1 MTAFQAGADYGDGRR
16 EEARGPAA
24 IVLDHSDPASKR
36 IIVGYGFWIFLLS
49 DIIMF
54 SAFFASYAVLAGN
67 TNGGPSGRTVFDL
80 HNVAVETACLL
91 ISSFSCGMAAV
102 ATGARNKP
110 AFYAAMVITFVLGAA
125 FITLEV
131 REFVSLI
138 QAGDGPSR
146 SAFLSAFFALVGCHG
161 VHVSVGLLW
170 LLTMIAQVF
179 AKGFRPE
186 ILRRTLCFSLFWHA
200 LDIIWVAVFTVVY
213 LLGAHP

>member
-1 MTAFQAGADYGDGRR
+1 MNADPKHGGHDG
-16 EEARGPAA
+16 ESPVNGGG
-24 IVLDHSDPASKR
+24 VSKR

-49 DIIMF
+49 DIVMF

-67 TNGGPSGRTVFDL
+67 TNGGPSGRDVFDL
-80 HNVAVETACLL
+80 RNVAVETACLL
-91 ISSFSCGMAAV
+91 LSSFSCGMAAV

-110 AFYAAMVITFVLGAA
+110 AFYAAMTVTFVLGAA

-200 LDIIWVAVFTVVY
+200 LDIIWVALFTVVY
-213 LLGAHP
+213 LFGAHP